1 VERLASDEGLIGGH
15 MVRLIAVLGC
25 VLVLGLLGAGP
36 AEAAIFTLNNW
47 NVTELDVSDDFVEVR
62 TGTSDCGGLG
72 LPSGTNLCFRWFE
85 GPTVEGPGALG
96 IDQFFYDSSS
106 LPTLAPAEWTPPPP
120 SEGCASGSHTADGF
134 TGTFETRC
142 QSPGGTTGISSW
154 VGFTLPSLTG
164 LDSAEDFAAHV
175 RYANNC
181 SGFVSG
187 RTVKEGSGGSDANCG
202 GAVPEPGS
210 LAVLGGTLVGLAVI
224 GRRWLGRR

>member
-1 VERLASDEGLIGGH
+1 
-15 MVRLIAVLGC
+15 MVRVIAVLGC
-25 VLVLGLLGAGP
+25 VIVFGLLGAGR

-47 NVTELDVSDDFVEVR
+47 NVTELDASDDFIEVR
-62 TGTSDCGGLG
+62 TGSDCNSLG

-85 GPTVEGPGALG
+85 GSTTEGPSALG

-106 LPTLAPAEWTPPPP
+106 LPTSAPAAWTPPPP
-120 SEGCASGSHTADGF
+120 SEGCEAGSHTADGF
-134 TGTFETRC
+134 TGTFATRC

-154 VGFTLPSLTG
+154 VGFTLPSITG
-164 LDSAEDFAAHV
+164 LDSATDFAAHV

-187 RTVKEGSGGSDANCG
+187 RTLKEGSGSTNPNCG
-202 GAVPEPGS
+202 GAVPEPAS
-210 LAVLGGTLVGLAVI
+210 LAVLGTTLVGLAVI